1 VVNPQPYA
9 ELEQLDLGECEA
21 ILLME
26 QLGADLIVLDERLA
40 RQIAR
45 SRNLRIIG
53 LLGIL
58 ETAANLGLVDLPA
71 TIERLQQTTFRA
83 SSRLIQT
90 LLERY
95 SSNE

>member
-1 VVNPQPYA
+1 MRST
-9 ELEQLDLGECEA
+9 LTGSRRGEGS
-21 ILLME
+21 LVE
-26 QLGADLIVLDERLA
+26 QLGGDLIVLDERLA
-40 RQIAR
+40 RQVAR

-58 ETAANLGLVDLPA
+58 EAAANLGLVDLPA

-95 SSNE
+95 STNE